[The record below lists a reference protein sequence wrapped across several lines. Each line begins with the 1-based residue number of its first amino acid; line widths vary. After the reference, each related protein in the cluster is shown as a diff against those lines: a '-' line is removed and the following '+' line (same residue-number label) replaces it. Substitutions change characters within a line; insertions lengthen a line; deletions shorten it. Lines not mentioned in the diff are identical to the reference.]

1 MLPRDPGARR
11 NEDVGRLDVAMHQPL
26 RVRGVERARHLPEYV
41 ERAVRRESALVRDQR
56 LQIDPLDVAH
66 RDVEHALGLTRLED
80 RHDAGVVEPGGRPPL
95 LLEALAVERVV
106 RELGCEHFEGDLAP
120 VAAAAPRGRRRPCR
134 RGRARARC
142 GSRPARCRRGDRPGR
157 SSDSSS
163 TEAGHAPVGVPSAAD
178 GDNARRRP
186 RRAPPGP
193 RRAGRAARG
202 RASTRRSRARGR
214 GRTRPSAGS
223 PPCSPQM
230 PSLISGF
237 GAACALDRDPHEVA
251 DAGDGRASRTGSP
264 SGCGRRGSASGTCP
278 RRRPA
283 RTRARSG

>member
-11 NEDVGRLDVAMHQPL
+11 NEDVGRLDVAMHEPL

-56 LQIDPLDVAH
+56 LQIDALDVAH

-120 VAAAAPRGRRRPCR
+120 VAELLRDVDDAHAAAAEHALDR
-134 RGRARARC
+134 
-142 GSRPARCRRGDRPGR
+142 GSRPARCRCGGRGP
-157 SSDSSS
+157 SDGSVL
-163 TEAGHAPVGVPSAAD
+163 TFR
-178 GDNARRRP
+178 ARRPASGCARACRQPPTATTSRPP
-186 RRAPPGP
+186 RRAPPGR
-193 RRAGRAARG
+193 RRAGRAERG

-214 GRTRPSAGS
+214 GRTRPSS
-223 PPCSPQM
+223 
-230 PSLISGF
+230 
-237 GAACALDRDPHEVA
+237 D
-251 DAGDGRASRTGSP
+251 
-264 SGCGRRGSASGTCP
+264 
-278 RRRPA
+278 RRRA
-283 RTRARSG
+283 RRRCRA